1 MNRSP
6 LRFNNDFVMI
16 WRMTALAG
24 VLSALPSQSW
34 QTVCNILSV
43 GGDSAYQSLDQAGK
57 LTDPFLQPDCGHRL
71 GQSRHYLAQRTP
83 PPPLSCHQSSAQH
96 THHELSPLQVT
107 AGWTRS
113 QDESQQAR
121 QQVSSLQ
128 RWLSR
133 GQTRLQSLSRAGC
146 TNREVRGCN
155 SGESDGSYCLSTV
168 SSITKVM
175 FVISSARCPQ

>member
-1 MNRSP
+1 M
-6 LRFNNDFVMI
+6 
-16 WRMTALAG
+16 
-24 VLSALPSQSW
+24 
-34 QTVCNILSV
+34 
-43 GGDSAYQSLDQAGK
+43 
-57 LTDPFLQPDCGHRL
+57 TDPFLQPDCGHRL
-71 GQSRHYLAQRTP
+71 GQSRHYLAQRRP

-175 FVISSARCPQ
+175 FVISPARSNLIMFLCRHHRGEGPGLDPAAVLHHQSSLQG